1 MKLNRGGL
9 ILGGI
14 YLALGLS
21 LFAFSRFGTLDGK
34 GMYIFGQFAVAPALM
49 LFTYT
54 GIIAPL
60 MKALPWLNN
69 FPVLFAVSFTIMY
82 LIGWGFSSL
91 ALPSRR
97 DHRDPI

>member
-21 LFAFSRFGTLDGK
+21 LFAFSRFGTVDGN
-34 GMYIFGQFAVAPALM
+34 GMYIFGQLAVAPAMM

-54 GIIAPL
+54 GVIDPL
-60 MKALPWLNN
+60 MIPWLNN

-82 LIGWGFSSL
+82 LIGWGFISL
-91 ALPSRR
+91 AYLSQR
-97 DHRDPI
+97 DHRDPT

>member
-21 LFAFSRFGTLDGK
+21 LFAFSRFGTVDGK
-34 GMYIFGQFAVAPALM
+34 GMYILGQLAVAPALM

-54 GIIAPL
+54 GVIGPL
-60 MKALPWLNN
+60 MRALPWLNN

-82 LIGWGFSSL
+82 LIGWGFNSL
-91 ALPSRR
+91 AYLSQR
-97 DHRDPI
+97 DHRDTT